1 MLARKISASSG
12 VSLARNGRRPA
23 GDLRAEVMTGPPRCP
38 LVGQG
43 IATARSLLLL
53 PACGE
58 KVGMRGR
65 GRESERVEMSH
76 HLGKSEPVEAPPHPN
91 PLPASGEREPRGV
104 RGTFVPDPS
113 SRDLPG
119 RAILGVLKRDAHGC

>member
-1 MLARKISASSG
+1 
-12 VSLARNGRRPA
+12 
-23 GDLRAEVMTGPPRCP
+23 
-38 LVGQG
+38 
-43 IATARSLLLL
+43 
-53 PACGE
+53 
-58 KVGMRGR
+58 MRGR

-119 RAILGVLKRDAHGC
+119 RAILGVLKRDAHGCEFVSDAVGLRKVLGVAGSTTRSHQRFDFIFVNLTVTALRHFLEIDAAYIDA